1 MIEGPVV
8 RRLSVLFMPH
18 PAGIDPSWA
27 DDVVATISGSHE
39 LRVFDAEREAG
50 PQFEGVEVI
59 VDLGGNISGE
69 LIEAAA
75 QAGVRFIQAQTNG
88 LDHVEV
94 DRILD
99 AGMLLCHC
107 PGHLSGV
114 ALADRAMMFL
124 LMLAHRYDEGR
135 RTFMRGELY
144 SPNGMEP
151 GGRSL
156 AIAGFGNSGQL
167 LAGRAR
173 AFGMR
178 ILAIDVRPI
187 EQAVLDELQ
196 PEVLGGPD
204 DLDRVV
210 AQCDFLSLHLHLT
223 EQTRHI
229 IDRRRIALMKPTA
242 CVINVAR
249 GELIDEHALY
259 DALLG
264 RRLGGAGLDVFAHE
278 PADPAH
284 PVFQLPNVYVSPHTA
299 GGTDGTSRNRARFAL
314 ENLNRF
320 ARGEE
325 LQAVVERQS

>member
-1 MIEGPVV
+1 MTVV
-8 RRLSVLFMPH
+8 PAMRRLNVLFMPH
-18 PAGIDPSWA
+18 PAAIDPSWG
-27 DDVVATISGSHE
+27 DDVVAAIAGSHE
-39 LRVFDAEREAG
+39 LRVFDPEREAG

-69 LIEAAA
+69 LVDAAA
-75 QAGVRFIQAQTNG
+75 DAGVRFIQAQTNG

-99 AGMLLCHC
+99 AGLLLCHC

-151 GGRSL
+151 EGRSL
-156 AIAGFGNSGQL
+156 AIIGFGNSGQL
-167 LAGRAR
+167 LARRAR

-187 EQAVLDELQ
+187 EQRVLDELQ
-196 PEVLGGPD
+196 PEFLGGPD
-204 DLDRVV
+204 DLDGVV
-210 AQCDFLSLHLHLT
+210 ARCDFVSPHLHLT
-223 EQTRHI
+223 DETRNI
-229 IDRRRIALMKPTA
+229 IDRRRIGLMKPTA
-242 CVINVAR
+242 CIINVAR
-249 GELIDEHALY
+249 GELIDEEALY
-259 DALLG
+259 EALLAG
-264 RRLGGAGLDVFAHE
+264 RLGGAGLDVFADE
-278 PADPAH
+278 PADANH
-284 PVFQLPNVYVSPHTA
+284 PVFRLPNVYVSPHTA

-314 ENLNRF
+314 ENLNRY
-320 ARGEE
+320 ARGEALE
-325 LQAVVERQS
+325 AVVER

>member
-1 MIEGPVV
+1 MM
-8 RRLSVLFMPH
+8 RRLRVLFIPH
-18 PAGIDPSWA
+18 PALIDQSWS
-27 DDVVATISGSHE
+27 DDVVAAIAGSHE
-39 LRVFDAEREAG
+39 LSVFDREQAAA
-50 PQFEGVEVI
+50 PQFEDVEVI

-69 LIEAAA
+69 LVDAAA
-75 QAGVRFIQAQTNG
+75 DAGVRFIQAQTNG

-107 PGHLSGV
+107 PGHLSSV

-151 GGRSL
+151 EGRSL
-156 AIAGFGNSGQL
+156 AIIGFGNSGQL
-167 LAGRAR
+167 LARRAT

-187 EQAVLDELQ
+187 EQRILDELQ
-196 PEVLGGPD
+196 PEFLGGPG
-204 DLDRVV
+204 DLDRV
-210 AQCDFLSLHLHLT
+210 AAECDFLSPHLHLT
-223 EQTRHI
+223 ERTRHV
-229 IDRRRIALMKPTA
+229 IDRRRIGLMKPTA
-242 CVINVAR
+242 CIINVAR
-249 GELIDEHALY
+249 GELIDEEALY
-259 DALLG
+259 EALLA

-278 PADPAH
+278 PADPDH
-284 PVFQLPNVYVSPHTA
+284 RVFRLPNVYVSPHTA

-314 ENLNRF
+314 ANLNRY
-320 ARGEE
+320 ARGEALE
-325 LQAVVERQS
+325 AVVGR